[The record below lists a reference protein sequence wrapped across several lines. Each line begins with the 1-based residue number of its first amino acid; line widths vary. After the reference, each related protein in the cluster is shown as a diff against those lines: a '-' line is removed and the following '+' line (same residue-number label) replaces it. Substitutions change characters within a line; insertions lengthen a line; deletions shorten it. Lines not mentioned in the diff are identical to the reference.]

1 MAEETHGL
9 SPDTPASGP
18 TEPMATP
25 TAEAGATPGAEP
37 VLRVGDKTYSIDEA
51 QTHLANYQQLQG
63 NYTRASQELARA
75 RDAVEFAN
83 VLERHPDLRDQ
94 FVAQV
99 EQRVK
104 GVPSQEAAPGKE
116 QDPELAALRNEIEA
130 LKNERAME
138 WARGEWGTMRSKFE
152 GIMGRRPTPQEEM
165 AVQQYLDATGAA
177 DLWSATL
184 AVNERAFMERAAIMR
199 EQRAQQ
205 AQQAA
210 QGSVTEGTGA
220 QAPEGPI
227 DWAQADFDQ
236 QVAKARRMA
245 GGESDPTYNPFVDF
259 GTQR

>member
-1 MAEETHGL
+1 MVTEGQGL
-9 SPDTPASGP
+9 APDTPVSG
-18 TEPMATP
+18 P
-25 TAEAGATPGAEP
+25 TAEAPSSAGEATLGAAPTVE
-37 VLRVGDKTYSIDEA
+37 VGGKTYTIDEV

-63 NYTRASQELARA
+63 NYTRASQELAKA

-94 FVAQV
+94 FVAQI

-104 GVPSQEAAPGKE
+104 GVPTQEAAPGKE
-116 QDPELAALRNEIEA
+116 QDPELAALRNEVEA

-138 WARGEWGTMRSKFE
+138 WARGEWNTMRSKFE

-165 AVQQYLDATGAA
+165 QVQQYLDTTGAA

-184 AVNERAFMERAAIMR
+184 AVNERTFMERAAIMR

-227 DWAQADFDQ
+227 NWAQADYDQ